1 LDRRPFSQRS
11 AIVAG
16 AAGQDGTYLGRH
28 LEELGYSVVRVG
40 RTTAQVDG
48 KEIPFD
54 ILDRD
59 QTRQLVQRAAPDEIY
74 YLAAYHHS
82 AEEQQSSFPDI
93 LRESMRVHFDGVV
106 NVLQAIVDG
115 SLPTRVFVASSALVF
130 GDPDHAPQTEATP
143 IRPITAYG
151 VSKAAA
157 MSACSAYRR
166 QFGVFAAA
174 GIFFNHESPLR
185 TPKFVSKKIA
195 QAAALASRGEA
206 ALLRLGALDV
216 HIDWSA
222 AQDAVRAAHAILQI
236 EQAQDFVIASGTTH
250 SVRDFA
256 ATAFAVVDLDYCRYV
271 EVDETILQRGVASAP
286 RHGDPSLLRKLTG
299 FRPTMS
305 FEAMVRGMVEAE
317 LEALG

>member
-1 LDRRPFSQRS
+1 MDRPFSQRS
-11 AIVAG
+11 AIVVG

-28 LEELGYSVVRVG
+28 LEELGYSVFKVG
-40 RTTAQVDG
+40 RSTATIDG
-48 KEIPFD
+48 NDVPFD

-59 QTRQLVQRAAPDEIY
+59 QTRQLVQQVAPDEIY

-82 AEEQQSSFPDI
+82 AEEQQSCFPEV
-93 LRESMRVHFDGVV
+93 LRESMTVHFDGVV
-106 NVLQAIVDG
+106 NVLQAIVDA
-115 SLPTRVFVASSALVF
+115 SLPTRLFLASSALVF
-130 GDPDHAPQTEATP
+130 GDPDHAPQTETTP
-143 IRPITAYG
+143 IRPTTAYG

-157 MSACSAYRR
+157 MGACSAYRR

-195 QAAALASRGEA
+195 QAAALASRGNTA
-206 ALLRLGALDV
+206 RLRLGALDV

-236 EQAQDFVIASGTTH
+236 DQAQDFVIASGNTH

-256 ATAFAVVDLDYCRYV
+256 ATAFAAVDLDYGRYV
-271 EVDETILQRGVASAP
+271 DVDETILQRSVASVP

-299 FRPTMS
+299 FRPTIS